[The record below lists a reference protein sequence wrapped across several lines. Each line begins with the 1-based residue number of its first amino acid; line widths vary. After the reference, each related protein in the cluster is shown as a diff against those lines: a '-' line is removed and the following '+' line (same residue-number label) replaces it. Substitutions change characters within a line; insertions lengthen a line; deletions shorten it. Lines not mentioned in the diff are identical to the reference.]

1 MRSPIGELLADL
13 VAALE
18 SAGVEWYLF
27 GAQAAILYG
36 AARLTADAD
45 ITVRLPR
52 DMSNGD
58 LARQLEDH
66 RFRRRFTDAAFIER
80 TRVIPFVHVVSA
92 MPLDVVLAGP
102 GIEDQ
107 FFDRARVVEV
117 EGTRVRVASP
127 EDLIVMKVLAGRPK
141 DLEDVRSILRA
152 SGRGLDD
159 GYVER
164 TLTML
169 EQALSQS
176 DLLPTWRTAR
186 KVEEADG

>member
-1 MRSPIGELLADL
+1 M
-13 VAALE
+13 
-18 SAGVEWYLF
+18 
-27 GAQAAILYG
+27 
-36 AARLTADAD
+36 
-45 ITVRLPR
+45 
-52 DMSNGD
+52 
-58 LARQLEDH
+58 
-66 RFRRRFTDAAFIER
+66 
-80 TRVIPFVHVVSA
+80 
-92 MPLDVVLAGP
+92 
-102 GIEDQ
+102 
-107 FFDRARVVEV
+107 
-117 EGTRVRVASP
+117 RVASP